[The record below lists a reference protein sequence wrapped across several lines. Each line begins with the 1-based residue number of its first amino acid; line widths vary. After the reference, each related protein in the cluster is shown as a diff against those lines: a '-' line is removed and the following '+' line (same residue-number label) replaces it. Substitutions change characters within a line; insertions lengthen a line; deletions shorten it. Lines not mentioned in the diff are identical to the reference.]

1 MMLEHALLTITPG
14 RGAEF
19 EASMI
24 VALELI
30 ESAPSCHGAEVR
42 RQSEDGSVFLLLVRW
57 ESIGAHMAFRETE
70 LFERWRSLTHPFYV
84 SAPSVTH
91 FHEPLGR

>member
-14 RGAEF
+14 REGEF
-19 EASMI
+19 ESSMKI
-24 VALELI
+24 ALDVI
-30 ESAPSCHGAEVR
+30 EAAPGCHGAEVR
-42 RQSEDGSVFLLLVRW
+42 RQAEDGSVFLLLVRW
-57 ESIGAHMAFRETE
+57 ESIDAHMDFRETE